1 MTTRAAALLVTLAAC
16 GQQSDAPDLQASLF
30 RESSGAARLTFQ
42 HFNGATRDY
51 HLPEIMGPGIALL
64 DYDLDGDLDIYALQ
78 GGTLADTSRSSP
90 SDAAGHGQ
98 LGNRLF
104 ENRIVPDKVL
114 RFVDS
119 TEGSGLGIESYAMG
133 VAVGDYDADGDPDI
147 YLTSVGPNFLL
158 RNNGDGTFQTVEGPQ
173 DERWSTSATFTDY
186 DSDGDLDLFFANFV
200 DYSPGNNKKCYA
212 PTGER
217 DYCLPTVYNPVPD
230 RLFRNDDGR
239 FTDVTES
246 SGIGRAFGNGLG
258 VLAVDLNQDG
268 LSDLYVANDTTENQL
283 WVNEGQGNFVDV
295 AMQSGAAVNADGR
308 VEAGMGV
315 AAADF
320 DGDGDEDLL
329 MTHNV
334 QETNTLYLNSGR
346 GLFRDATNTLGLG
359 NSSLPFTGFGLAWAD
374 FDHDGVLD
382 VFIANGAVAI
392 MESQRGSPFPF
403 VQDNTYYRGDGG
415 RFEVVS
421 GLAVWGPVEPKV
433 SRGLAAGDI
442 DLDGDTDI
450 VVANCNGPVRL
461 YINQTSSE
469 DWVRIRLEGTAGN
482 PAGLG
487 ARVGLC
493 WPDGTCQWRRV
504 HRDGSYLSSSEP
516 VAHFVLAGLPPP
528 AYAEV
533 RWPAG
538 RPERYPLPAPGRAL
552 TLRQGAGAEVR

>member
-1 MTTRAAALLVTLAAC
+1 MTLRAAALLVTLAAC
-16 GQQSDAPDLQASLF
+16 GQQSVAPDRRASLF
-30 RESSGAARLTFQ
+30 LESSGDARLAFE
-42 HFNGATRDY
+42 HFNGATGDY

-64 DYDLDGDLDIYALQ
+64 DYDLDGDLDVYALQ
-78 GGTLADTSRSSP
+78 GGPLTDTSRFSP
-90 SDAAGHGQ
+90 SDAAGQGQ
-98 LGNRLF
+98 FGNRLF
-104 ENRIVPDKVL
+104 ENRIVPDGVL
-114 RFVDS
+114 RFLDS

-133 VAVGDYDADGDPDI
+133 VAVGDYDADGDPDM

-158 RNNGDGTFQTVEGPQ
+158 RNNGDGTFQTVDGPQ

-186 DSDGDLDLFFANFV
+186 DSDGDLDLFFTNFV
-200 DYSPGNNKKCYA
+200 DYSLGNNKKCYA

-230 RLFRNDDGR
+230 RLFRNDEGR
-239 FTDVTES
+239 FVDVTES

-258 VLAVDLNQDG
+258 VLAADLNEDG
-268 LSDLYVANDTTENQL
+268 LTDLYVANDTTENQL
-283 WVNEGQGNFVDV
+283 WVNDGQGEFVDV

-334 QETNTLYLNSGR
+334 QETNTLYLNGGR

-359 NSSLPFTGFGLAWAD
+359 NSSLAYTGFGLAWAD
-374 FDHDGVLD
+374 FDHDGLLD

-403 VQDNTYYRGDGG
+403 AQDNTYYRGDGG
-415 RFEVVS
+415 RFDVVS
-421 GLAVWGPVEPKV
+421 GLAVWGSVEPKV
-433 SRGLAAGDI
+433 SRGLAAGDL

-469 DWVRIRLEGTAGN
+469 DWVRIGLEGSVGN

-516 VAHFVLAGLPPP
+516 IAHFVLSGLPPP

-538 RPERYPLPAPGRAL
+538 RAERYPSPAPGRAL
-552 TLRQGAGAEVR
+552 TLRRGAGAEVR